1 MKLNELAAQRPSK
14 QIAKVFESYFGN
26 KIKFDKLTRG
36 QTRQMLTRV
45 TGLVNEHRSTPAFH
59 VSERNQAYLS
69 LVIMEQGLTQR
80 LRDLE
85 AAQYARRE
93 RQLHES
99 EVQQAQVVLAAQDM
113 VDSVQGML
121 EDVSEMQFKELP
133 ALVDSIRNQV
143 GTAQADQFNTDAN
156 AALQT
161 MLQSLQGAKSQLEQA
176 LSVVTG
182 QAEGGGIPAMPGAD
196 GELPPPGAGDELGGD
211 MGGEIPPPEGDVDLD
226 IDADIEE
233 PTVGAGLG
241 RKRR

>member
-45 TGLVNEHRSTPAFH
+45 SSLVNEHRSTPAFH

-80 LRDLE
+80 LHDLE
-85 AAQYARRE
+85 SARRTQ
-93 RQLHES
+93 QLRES

-161 MLQSLQGAKSQLEQA
+161 MLQSLQGAKTQLEQA

-182 QAEGGGIPAMPGAD
+182 QAQGGGIPSMPGID

-211 MGGEIPPPEGDVDLD
+211 VGGALPPPEGEVDVD

-233 PTVGAGLG
+233 PAPGEGLG

>member
-80 LRDLE
+80 LQDLE
-85 AAQYARRE
+85 VARRTQ
-93 RQLHES
+93 QLRES

-156 AALQT
+156 TALQT
-161 MLQSLQGAKSQLEQA
+161 MIQSLQGAKTQLEQA
-176 LSVVTG
+176 LAVVTG
-182 QAEGGGIPAMPGAD
+182 QAQGGGIPAMPGVD

-211 MGGEIPPPEGDVDLD
+211 LGGEMPPPEGDVDLD

-233 PTVGAGLG
+233 PAPGAGLG

>member
-45 TGLVNEHRSTPAFH
+45 SGLVNEHRSTPAFH

-80 LRDLE
+80 LQDLE
-85 AAQYARRE
+85 AARRSQ
-93 RQLHES
+93 QLHES

-156 AALQT
+156 SALQT
-161 MLQSLQGAKSQLEQA
+161 MLQSLQGAKTQLEQA

-182 QAEGGGIPAMPGAD
+182 QQTGIPAMPGVD

-211 MGGEIPPPEGDVDLD
+211 IGGALPPPEGEVDVD

-233 PTVGAGLG
+233 PAPGAGLG

>member
-45 TGLVNEHRSTPAFH
+45 SGLVNEHRSTPAFH

-80 LRDLE
+80 LQDLE
-85 AAQYARRE
+85 AARRSQ
-93 RQLHES
+93 QLHES

-143 GTAQADQFNTDAN
+143 GTAQADQFNNDAN

-161 MLQSLQGAKSQLEQA
+161 MLQSLQGAKTQLEQA

-182 QAEGGGIPAMPGAD
+182 QAQGGGIPSMPGVD

-211 MGGEIPPPEGDVDLD
+211 IGAAMPPPEGEVDVD

-233 PTVGAGLG
+233 PAAGAGLG

>member
-80 LRDLE
+80 LQDLE
-85 AAQYARRE
+85 VARRTQ
-93 RQLHES
+93 QLRES

-156 AALQT
+156 SALQT
-161 MLQSLQGAKSQLEQA
+161 MLQSLQGAKTQLEQA
-176 LSVVTG
+176 LAVVTG
-182 QAEGGGIPAMPGAD
+182 QQTGIPAMPGVD

-211 MGGEIPPPEGDVDLD
+211 MGGELPPPEGEVDVD

-233 PTVGAGLG
+233 PAPGAGLG

>member
-45 TGLVNEHRSTPAFH
+45 TGLVDEHRSTPAFH

-80 LRDLE
+80 LQDLE
-85 AAQYARRE
+85 IARRTQ
-93 RQLHES
+93 QLRES

-156 AALQT
+156 TALQT
-161 MLQSLQGAKSQLEQA
+161 MIQSLQGAKTQLEQA
-176 LSVVTG
+176 LAVVTG
-182 QAEGGGIPAMPGAD
+182 QAQGGGIPAMPGVD

-211 MGGEIPPPEGDVDLD
+211 IGGEMPPPEGDVDVD

-233 PTVGAGLG
+233 PAAGAGLG
-241 RKRR
+241 RRRR

>member
-45 TGLVNEHRSTPAFH
+45 SGLVNEHRSTPAFH
-59 VSERNQAYLS
+59 VSERNQAYMS
-69 LVIMEQGLTQR
+69 LVIMEQGLAQR
-80 LRDLE
+80 LRELE
-85 AAQYARRE
+85 IANQSRQT
-93 RQLHES
+93 RQLRES

-143 GTAQADQFNTDAN
+143 GTAQADQFNNDAN
-156 AALQT
+156 SALQT
-161 MLQSLQGAKSQLEQA
+161 MLQSLQGAKAQLEQA
-176 LSVVTG
+176 LAVVTG
-182 QAEGGGIPAMPGAD
+182 QAQGGGMPGLD

-211 MGGEIPPPEGDVDLD
+211 MGGEIPPPEGDVNVD

-233 PTVGAGLG
+233 PAPGVGLG

>member
-80 LRDLE
+80 LQDLE
-85 AAQYARRE
+85 AARRSQ
-93 RQLHES
+93 QLHES

-161 MLQSLQGAKSQLEQA
+161 MLQSLQGAKTQLEQA

-182 QAEGGGIPAMPGAD
+182 QQTGIPAMPGVD

-211 MGGEIPPPEGDVDLD
+211 IGGALPPPEGEVDVD

-233 PTVGAGLG
+233 PAPGAGLG

>member
-45 TGLVNEHRSTPAFH
+45 TGLVDEHRSTPAFH

-80 LRDLE
+80 LQDLE
-85 AAQYARRE
+85 IARRTQ
-93 RQLHES
+93 QLRES

-156 AALQT
+156 TALQT
-161 MLQSLQGAKSQLEQA
+161 MIQSLQGAKTQLEQA
-176 LSVVTG
+176 LAVVTG
-182 QAEGGGIPAMPGAD
+182 QAQGGGIPAMPGVD

-211 MGGEIPPPEGDVDLD
+211 IGGEMPPPEGDVDVD

-233 PTVGAGLG
+233 PAAGAGLG

>member
-45 TGLVNEHRSTPAFH
+45 SGLVNEHRSTPAFH

-69 LVIMEQGLTQR
+69 LIIMEQGLTQR
-80 LRDLE
+80 LRELE
-85 AAQYARRE
+85 AARRT
-93 RQLHES
+93 QLRES

-161 MLQSLQGAKSQLEQA
+161 MIQSLQGAKMQLEQA

-182 QAEGGGIPAMPGAD
+182 QAQGGGIPDMPGVD

-211 MGGEIPPPEGDVDLD
+211 IGAAMPPPEGEVDVD

-233 PTVGAGLG
+233 PAPGAGLG